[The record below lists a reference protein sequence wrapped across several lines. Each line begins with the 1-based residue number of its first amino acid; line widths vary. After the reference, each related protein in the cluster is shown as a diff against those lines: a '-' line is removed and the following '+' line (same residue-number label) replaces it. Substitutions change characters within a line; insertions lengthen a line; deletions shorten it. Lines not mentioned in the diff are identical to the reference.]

1 MKRYRGKVPE
11 MRTHTLTH
19 LFREGF
25 FFQFRP
31 IDDLEMKPWI
41 FERNIY
47 TTIFFYFSFVWCL
60 VYFFFSSVIVIRIEE
75 NKKKV

>member
-31 IDDLEMKPWI
+31 IDDLEMKPCI

-47 TTIFFYFSFVWCL
+47 TTIFFSFVWCL